1 MIKAI
6 IICNDDNQ
14 IVQMEISGHAY
25 YAKSGK
31 DIVCASVSTAI
42 IVTVNALEKLN
53 VLDGIKYDIE
63 EGYFLAVVHKHSE
76 ILDALLDNLSYSLN
90 DLSNQYPKYIKI
102 KKEG

>member
-1 MIKAI
+1 MIKANI
-6 IICNDDNQ
+6 AYNDNQ
-14 IVQMEISGHAY
+14 IVKMEISGHAE
-25 YAKSGK
+25 YANSGK

-42 IVTVNALEKLN
+42 IVTVNAIEKLN

-63 EGYFLAVVHKHSE
+63 EGYFLVVVNKHSE
-76 ILDALLDNLSYSLN
+76 ILDALLDNLMYSLN